1 MTEKPACY
9 GIIPA
14 RYDSSRFPGKPLADI
29 CGKPMFWHVYSRAKK
44 CPDITDVYLATDDER
59 IAGAAENWGVPVVLT
74 RPDHPSG
81 TDRVY
86 EAATKSNIPAG
97 DVVINIQGDEPVLN
111 PLMLAELVRPFEDPK
126 IFVTTPAREMAPEAA
141 ESPDRVKVVFSHDND
156 ALYFSRARIPFPREG
171 GQTRFYGHIGMYA
184 FRMAALEKFV
194 ALPPG
199 RLESIE
205 KLEQLRL
212 LENNIPIRI
221 VITEYESLSVDRPE
235 DLEPVI
241 RYLTKLSAQTPKTP
255 F

>member
-1 MTEKPACY
+1 MTDKPACY

-44 CPDITDVYLATDDER
+44 CHHITDVYLATDDER
-59 IAGAAENWGVPVVLT
+59 IAGAAGNLGVPVVLT

-86 EAATKSNIPAG
+86 EAAAKLNIQAD
-97 DVVINIQGDEPVLN
+97 DVVVNIQGDEPVLN
-111 PLMLAELVRPFEDPK
+111 PLMLAELLRPFEDPK
-126 IFVTTPAREMAPEAA
+126 TCVTTPARLMAPETA
-141 ESPDRVKVVFSHDND
+141 ESPDRVKVVFSSDKK
-156 ALYFSRARIPFPREG
+156 ALYFSRARIPFHRQGED
-171 GQTRFYGHIGMYA
+171 GQFYGHIGMYA
-184 FRMAALEKFV
+184 FRMATLEKFV
-194 ALPPG
+194 SLPPG
-199 RLESIE
+199 RLETIE

-221 VITEYESLSVDRPE
+221 VITAYKSLSVDRPE

-241 RYLTKLSAQTPKTP
+241 RHLNELS
-255 F
+255 